1 MKTTTIKNIK
11 VNPLMLDYPY
21 ADGYYRFWEVRMHLD
36 DIFDELALP
45 WNTENNVVEMAH
57 AIVDYC
63 KTNMVMPLNVA
74 WGVENGILYANDK
87 PVKRVGPKW
96 A

>member
-1 MKTTTIKNIK
+1 MKTTTVKNLH
-11 VNPLMLDYPY
+11 VYPEMIAVPY
-21 ADGYYRFWEVRMHLD
+21 EEGRYRFWEHRMHLD
-36 DIFDELALP
+36 DIFEELALP

-63 KTNMVMPLNVA
+63 KANMVMPLNVA
-74 WGVENGILYANDK
+74 WGVEGGVLYANNK